1 MPQGGFARDYQRAA
15 ANKIKKAQE
24 DLEKERGKISEQV
37 VDRVMPIIERRLA
50 YEAGRTEEK
59 LVLKGKMVSVA
70 KTESNFVLRYLGL
83 MMRLKRLCHYAGGR
97 TGTMHSIRVGHRNE
111 KDSS

>member
-15 ANKIKKAQE
+15 ANKIKKAQA

-59 LVLKGKMVSVA
+59 LILKQDDIA
-70 KTESNFVLRYLGL
+70 KEFIKITHDRNRLLRFLLWTNFVSLLFLSFTLGYFL
-83 MMRLKRLCHYAGGR
+83 
-97 TGTMHSIRVGHRNE
+97 
-111 KDSS
+111 